1 MFVIQLLVV
10 ILGLYFFLAMFGIK
24 FFKAQPTDY
33 ILKYSSGRVRR
44 EGMGL
49 AFYYLSHNTQI
60 VAVPTSSTDGNFIF
74 NEATN
79 NFQAV
84 TIQGQ
89 FTYRIAQPR
98 QAASLLNFTI
108 EPSRRNYLSQDPEKL
123 PQRIANIIQVETRGE
138 IQRRSL
144 EETLRD
150 SQAIA
155 SVVLG
160 RIREAQLL
168 SAMGVELMSIFFVSA
183 KPTPE
188 VAKALEAEYRET
200 LLRKADEAIYARRA
214 AAVEEERKI
223 KENELNTDI
232 TLEQN
237 RQQLIELEG
246 NNQQREAEFRGRAL
260 EQEAEYR
267 SRASELEMSVYRTM
281 EPPTILALATKELG
295 QNAAR
300 VGNLTITSEVLSALL
315 NLPSNAT
322 APQVQPAAQTP
333 AQASPRP
340 TPPHSTPAE
349 SPSTRSQPS

>member
-1 MFVIQLLVV
+1 MLVIQFLLVM
-10 ILGLYFFLAMFGIK
+10 LGIRFFLPMFGIK

-44 EGMGL
+44 EGTGL
-49 AFYYLSHNTQI
+49 AFYYFSHNTQI

-89 FTYRIAQPR
+89 FTYRIAEPR
-98 QAASLLNFTI
+98 QAASLLNFTL
-108 EPSRRNYLSQDPEKL
+108 EPSRRSYLSQDPEKL

-150 SQAIA
+150 SQAMAGI
-155 SVVLG
+155 VLG
-160 RIREAQLL
+160 RIRDAQLL
-168 SAMGVELMSIFFVSA
+168 QAMGVELISIFFVSA

-232 TLEQN
+232 TLEQH

-246 NNQQREAEFRGRAL
+246 NNAQREADFRGRAL

-267 SRASELEMSVYRTM
+267 ARANELEMAVYRTM
-281 EPPTILALATKELG
+281 EPPTILALAMKELG

-315 NLPSNAT
+315 NLPSNVAPGASPVPPPTQTPPT
-322 APQVQPAAQTP
+322 APTE
-333 AQASPRP
+333 
-340 TPPHSTPAE
+340 PPS
-349 SPSTRSQPS
+349 STRSQPS

>member
-1 MFVIQLLVV
+1 LHVR
-10 ILGLYFFLAMFGIK
+10 IK

-89 FTYRIAQPR
+89 FTYRIAEPR

-108 EPSRRNYLSQDPEKL
+108 EPSRRSYLSQDPRSCRSAS
-123 PQRIANIIQVETRGE
+123 PTSSGRDTRRN
-138 IQRRSL
+138 QRRSL

-155 SVVLG
+155 GVVLG
-160 RIREAQLL
+160 RIRDAQLL

-232 TLEQN
+232 TLEQH

-246 NNQQREAEFRGRAL
+246 NNAQREAEFRGRAL

-267 SRASELEMSVYRTM
+267 ARASELEMAVYRTM
-281 EPPTILALATKELG
+281 EPPTILALAMKELG

-315 NLPSNAT
+315 NLPPNTT
-322 APQVQPAAQTP
+322 APQSRHGASVATSHAA
-333 AQASPRP
+333 
-340 TPPHSTPAE
+340 
-349 SPSTRSQPS
+349 